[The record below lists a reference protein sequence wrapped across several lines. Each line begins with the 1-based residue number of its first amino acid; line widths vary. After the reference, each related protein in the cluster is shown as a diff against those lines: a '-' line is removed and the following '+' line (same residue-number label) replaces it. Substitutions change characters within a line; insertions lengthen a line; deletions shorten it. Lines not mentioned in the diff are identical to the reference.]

1 MLIFLKQIVLT
12 ENEHSVIF
20 DMVEIGVYIF
30 CIVNGVFKKV
40 LNCDFEIV
48 LIPKLV
54 FGRILKV
61 PTARNRHAHAWCLL
75 KSCVLSTLRDIIL
88 MI

>member
-30 CIVNGVFKKV
+30 CIVNGIFKKV

-48 LIPKLV
+48 LIPK
-54 FGRILKV
+54 
-61 PTARNRHAHAWCLL
+61 
-75 KSCVLSTLRDIIL
+75 
-88 MI
+88 